1 MSCSPLHFN
10 VVQQIRNPQN
20 FQTLKINFCINNFFY
35 KPTCLLKML
44 QFKPYNEL
52 VRDLYVY
59 KQIKYAILNTY
70 FYGIRVLQKSLKYNV
85 I

>member
-1 MSCSPLHFN
+1 MFCSLLHFN

-20 FQTLKINFCINNFFY
+20 FQTHKINFCINNFFY
-35 KPTCLLKML
+35 NPICLLKML
-44 QFKPYNEL
+44 HFKPYNEL

-59 KQIKYAILNTY
+59 KQIKYAIFNTY
-70 FYGIRVLQKSLKYNV
+70 FYGTRVLQKLLKYNV